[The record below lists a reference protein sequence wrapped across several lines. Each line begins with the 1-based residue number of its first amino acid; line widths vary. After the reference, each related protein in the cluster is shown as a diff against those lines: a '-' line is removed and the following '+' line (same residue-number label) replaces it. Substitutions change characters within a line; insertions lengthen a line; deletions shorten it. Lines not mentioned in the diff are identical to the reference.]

1 MRKKMLWILIPFLI
15 IFLLGLAL
23 LLRPHYQVTIVE
35 VVDTFTRQEKTS
47 QRSPHRHT
55 VDYATAKVELDGRE
69 YEVTVHDNTWS
80 PLKVGDSV
88 VVTRGLSGRIVEY
101 RTDNAYRLLVFSVIM
116 GPACVL
122 LFWIIV
128 RRKNAVDRRE
138 RSS

>member
-55 VDYATAKVELDGRE
+55 VDYATVKVELDERE

-80 PLKVGDSV
+80 PLRAGDSA

-116 GPACVL
+116 GSACVL

-128 RRKNAVDRRE
+128 RRKNSD
-138 RSS
+138 

>member
-1 MRKKMLWILIPFLI
+1 MPKKVLWILIPFLI

-23 LLRPHYQVTIVE
+23 LLRPQYQVTIVE

-55 VDYATAKVELDGRE
+55 VDYATVKVKLDGRE
-69 YEVTVHDNTWS
+69 YEVTVHDNTWA
-80 PLKVGDSV
+80 PLKAGDSV
-88 VVTRGLSGRIVEY
+88 VVTRGLSGRIFEY

-116 GPACVL
+116 GSACV

-128 RRKNAVDRRE
+128 RRKNAVDQRE